1 MIMLRSKSG
10 DQLSFYQTIRDI
22 RGLWKR
28 DKVVC
33 KNRKRKNNN
42 IERRNNNKRQMC
54 AATNNTQY
62 NFNNNEQQNNA
73 ETNSSGSNTHLDKD
87 KCEKIKRFILI
98 GVLAVLGIVG
108 WHIYEY
114 FYAGKGG
121 GGDDGTFVEH
131 EIIDLT
137 QRLFADEVRSNN
149 YPINVNFQ
157 GKTRSFARD
166 DRAAEPL
173 LQTDDALYTTDASST
188 IPLLRRLF
196 DNYLL
201 DVNAVEGTT
210 AEQAQEELDFLNAV
224 LKTSIMKHTML
235 FLQQRG
241 LVAANHK
248 AQIELLRSIW
258 FTQYSRSRG
267 RMGSSGF
274 EHVFLAELRDE
285 TILGLHNWIY
295 FHEQEAQGNLDY
307 KGFIE
312 KIQLDKNKYVLAT
325 RFTFHNH
332 IKPYN
337 TLFIGTSP
345 EFELSVYT
353 VCFLLHVE
361 EPCPVQMG
369 NTKFNINTN
378 AWDWHGR
385 KTLAAAYPSLEK

>member
-1 MIMLRSKSG
+1 MIMLRSKSR

-42 IERRNNNKRQMC
+42 IEQRNTNKRQMC

-62 NFNNNEQQNNA
+62 NFNRNEQQNNA

-137 QRLFADEVRSNN
+137 QRLFADEVRTNN
-149 YPINVNFQ
+149 YSINVNFQ
-157 GKTRSFARD
+157 GKTKSFARD

-173 LQTDDALYTTDASST
+173 LQTDDVLYTTDASST

-201 DVNAVEGTT
+201 DVNAVESTT

-241 LVAANHK
+241 
-248 AQIELLRSIW
+248 
-258 FTQYSRSRG
+258 Y
-267 RMGSSGF
+267 
-274 EHVFLAELRDE
+274 
-285 TILGLHNWIY
+285 IL
-295 FHEQEAQGNLDY
+295 
-307 KGFIE
+307 K
-312 KIQLDKNKYVLAT
+312 
-325 RFTFHNH
+325 
-332 IKPYN
+332 
-337 TLFIGTSP
+337 
-345 EFELSVYT
+345 
-353 VCFLLHVE
+353 
-361 EPCPVQMG
+361 
-369 NTKFNINTN
+369 
-378 AWDWHGR
+378 
-385 KTLAAAYPSLEK
+385 